1 MTELQRISNNLKA
14 CTENIVTGRGRV
26 QTSETSL
33 TVISQSLISIAEEL
47 AIMNDRMQEKEQNK
61 SLGGET

>member
-14 CTENIVTGRGRV
+14 CTESIQTGRV

-47 AIMNDRMQEKEQNK
+47 AIMNDRMQEKEQK
-61 SLGGET
+61 KQESSR